1 MEREC
6 PTHIGKYK
14 NIRYLDEGGMG
25 AVYLAKDPVL
35 DRNVVIKQLKF
46 SRSASSARERFK
58 RELSI
63 MNKLTSE
70 HIVRS
75 FEFIE
80 EPDEKTGRKK
90 DYFVLEY
97 VDGMSV
103 DKLLEKDKLFP
114 LNVAMIIFRD
124 TSLGLAVAHSHNIIH
139 RDIKPANILISKK
152 TIVKLADFGIAGF
165 DREKDEKD
173 GKNENGNKKKQDVD
187 SSFYTGE
194 KTTMGSTLGTLSYMA
209 PEQMEA
215 ETLVTKRADIYA
227 MGVTLYLMIYGKK
240 PYDNK
245 LTVSSQREM
254 LKKMKY
260 VHAPKTNGKE
270 KIPLNI
276 RYMIR
281 KMTMYK
287 PKKRYASIS
296 KIIHICNRYLKNYN
310 NKEIRIELARSL
322 IQSSK
327 KKYEYEIIL
336 PKNRIPKIAAL
347 SALILAAVVGFF
359 SFAWKQGILHKTILR
374 HWYTPVSINLSMPET
389 KSVKADLPARVFF
402 YYNDNDSIPEVSGS
416 QREFTPDKK
425 QKENDGATI
434 VSIKPVYLKPGDYR
448 IKIAAGPSVWWNDLR
463 VDHEKINLDLD
474 YLKAE
479 KRTINLHLSAVDDET
494 GKDISD
500 ICTCKIQTADGL
512 QDLWSLK
519 PGSLKTGEV
528 YKIYIKS
535 EEYQDEYFSL
545 LIDWYQDTL
554 FINARMKKLENRT
567 EDGK

>member
-1 MEREC
+1 MEKEC

-80 EPDEKTGRKK
+80 EPDEKTGKKK

-103 DKLLEKDKLFP
+103 DKLLEKDKIIP

-124 TSLGLAVAHSHNIIH
+124 TSLGLAVAHNQKIIH

-152 TIVKLADFGIAGF
+152 TVVKLADFGIAGF
-165 DREKDEKD
+165 DREKDSNDKDDKKDNKEK
-173 GKNENGNKKKQDVD
+173 GID

-194 KTTMGSTLGTLSYMA
+194 KTAQGSTLGTLSYMA
-209 PEQMEA
+209 PEQMLINS
-215 ETLVTKRADIYA
+215 TITTRADIYA
-227 MGVTLYLMIYGKK
+227 MGITLYLMIYGKK
-240 PYDNK
+240 PYENRMS
-245 LTVSSQREM
+245 VEAQREM
-254 LKKMKY
+254 LRKMNCI
-260 VHAPKTNGKE
+260 HAPKTNGKE
-270 KIPLNI
+270 KIPFKI
-276 RYMIR
+276 RHMIQ
-281 KMTMYK
+281 KMTK
-287 PKKRYASIS
+287 FNPKRRYASIS
-296 KIIHICNRYLKNYN
+296 SIIKISNSYLKNYD
-310 NKEIRIELARSL
+310 NKEVRIELARSL
-322 IQSSK
+322 VYYPK
-327 KKYEYEIIL
+327 KKYEYEMIL

-347 SALILAAVVGFF
+347 AALVILAVGGLF
-359 SFAWKQGILHKTILR
+359 SFAWKQGIIHKTVLR
-374 HWYTPVSINLSMPET
+374 HWYTPVTINLNMPET

-416 QREFTPDKK
+416 QREFSPNKK
-425 QKENDGATI
+425 QKDAEGTTV

-463 VDHEKINLDLD
+463 VDHDKVELDLD

-500 ICTCKIQTADGL
+500 ICSCKIQTADGL
-512 QDLWSLK
+512 QDLWTLK

-554 FINARMKKLENRT
+554 FINARMKKLESKT
-567 EDGK
+567 GDGK

>member
-1 MEREC
+1 MEKEC

-103 DKLLEKDKLFP
+103 DKLIDKDKLFP

-124 TSLGLAVAHSHNIIH
+124 TSIGLAVAHSHNIIH

-152 TIVKLADFGIAGF
+152 TVVKLADFGIAGF
-165 DREKDEKD
+165 DREKEDNEKV
-173 GKNENGNKKKQDVD
+173 GKKDKKDID

-194 KTTMGSTLGTLSYMA
+194 KTTLGSTLGTLSYMA

-227 MGVTLYLMIYGKK
+227 MGITLYLMIYGKK
-240 PYDNK
+240 PYENK
-245 LTVSSQREM
+245 LSVASQREM
-254 LKKMKY
+254 LKKMRY
-260 VHAPKTNGKE
+260 IHAPKTNGKD
-270 KIPLNI
+270 KIPFKI
-276 RYMIR
+276 RHMIK
-281 KMTMYK
+281 KMTMYN
-287 PKKRYASIS
+287 PKRRYASITS
-296 KIIHICNRYLKNYN
+296 IINISNRYLKNYD
-310 NKEIRIELARSL
+310 NKEIRVELARSL
-322 IQSSK
+322 VYYPK

-336 PKNRIPKIAAL
+336 PKNRIPKIAAFA
-347 SALILAAVVGFF
+347 ALVLVVLGGLL
-359 SFAWKQGILHKTILR
+359 SFAWKQGIFHKTILR
-374 HWYTPVSINLSMPET
+374 HWYTPVTINLNMPET

-402 YYNDNDSIPEVSGS
+402 YYNDNDSIPEVHGS
-416 QREFTPDKK
+416 QREFIPNKK
-425 QKENDGATI
+425 QKEADGVTV

-448 IKIAAGPSVWWNDLR
+448 IKISAGPSVWWNDLR

-512 QDLWSLK
+512 QDLWTLK

-535 EEYQDEYFSL
+535 EEYKDEYFSL

-554 FINARMKKLENRT
+554 FINARMKKLESKT
-567 EDGK
+567 GDGK